1 MTRSARR
8 FLAATT
14 AFALLLPTT
23 AGAQNALTLDEA
35 LRLSLER
42 QPALEAYNRTAQA
55 FEEAAVAARQLPD
68 PRLMAGVQN
77 LPVTGPD
84 AFSPSADF
92 MTMRFIG
99 IGREQ
104 VREARREAESARL
117 RAEGTA
123 TLVEQQL
130 LARRIQRE
138 VMLAWIQILEARQGV
153 ELLEQLIERLGARLR
168 TAEAGIPTG
177 QAMAADAIAIRAEM
191 ASARAEL
198 ELRRGQEQE
207 GRAALGRWIGDAGPR
222 PLSGALPI
230 CRPLDERTALPL
242 LGRHPQLEL
251 SQSRTI
257 VADRATDAA
266 RAERQPNW
274 GWSVMYG
281 NRGGG
286 RSDMLSLQ
294 LSVDLPINRGRLQ
307 NRRIAEASELAAA
320 ARDRVEDMRRQLV
333 FEYDRALAQWRAAE
347 ARYRTTGG
355 ETLPALIGAER
366 ALEARLAGGTGDLQ
380 AIQVASERTTRASL
394 DLVEQ
399 RASLARASADL
410 LYLQGECAE

>member
-1 MTRSARR
+1 MHRLSRR
-8 FLAATT
+8 LLAA
-14 AFALLLPTT
+14 ALAVALSAPLP
-23 AGAQNALTLDEA
+23 AGAQEALTLDEA

-42 QPALEAYNRTAQA
+42 QPALEAYARTARA
-55 FEEAAVAARQLPD
+55 YEEAAVAARQLPD

-104 VREARREAESARL
+104 VRAERREAESALL
-117 RAEGTA
+117 RAEGSVSTA
-123 TLVEQQL
+123 EQQV

-138 VMLAWIQILEARQGV
+138 VMLAWIQILEARQAI
-153 ELLEQLIERLGARLR
+153 ELLDELIAKLEARLR

-177 QAMAADAIAIRAEM
+177 RATAADAIAIRAEI
-191 ASARAEL
+191 ASARAEAAQ
-198 ELRRGQEQE
+198 RFGQEQE
-207 GRAALGRWIGDAGPR
+207 GRAALGRWLGDAGSR
-222 PLSGALPI
+222 PVSGPLPI
-230 CRPLDERTALPL
+230 CRPLADTIALPL
-242 LGRHPQLEL
+242 LGRHPQLDAARG
-251 SQSRTI
+251 RTV
-257 VADRATDAA
+257 VADRATDSARAA
-266 RAERQPNW
+266 RLPNW

-294 LSVDLPINRGRLQ
+294 LSVDLPWNRGRLQ
-307 NRRIAEASELAAA
+307 DRRIAEASELAAA

-347 ARYRTTGG
+347 ARYTTTGG
-355 ETLPALIGAER
+355 ETLPALLGAER
-366 ALEARLAGGTGDLQ
+366 ALEARLAGGESNLQ
-380 AIQVASERTTRASL
+380 AIQAASERTTRAAL
-394 DLVEQ
+394 DLVGQ
-399 RASLARASADL
+399 RAALARASADL